1 MISGIDVS
9 EWQGHV
15 DFNAVKA
22 SGVKFVLIR
31 AGYGRS
37 ASQEDRYFAEHYTQ
51 AKAAGLQVGAY
62 WYSYAVS
69 PADAAN
75 EARACLTVLGN
86 RHFDYPIYFDL
97 EEKWQFANGRN
108 FCDSLV
114 KSFCSVLEQNGC
126 YAGLYISRSPLQ
138 NYISP
143 SVAQRYAVWVA
154 EYGPCCNYNG
164 NYGIWQHSSTGSVP
178 GVNGNCDLD
187 YAYIDYAAVINK
199 KQPVTRKNPDELAV
213 EVLNGQWGNGTD
225 RQQLLTAAGYDYAVV
240 QEKVNRLLNRKSVD
254 QIAREVIRGSWGNG
268 NERINRLKQAGYD
281 PTQIQKRV
289 NQLLN
294 FLYHF

>member
-86 RHFDYPIYFDL
+86 RHFDFPIYFDL
-97 EEKWQFANGRN
+97 EEAFVVFWNRTVAMPDCIFRDHH
-108 FCDSLV
+108 CRIISRPLSLV
-114 KSFCSVLEQNGC
+114 AMLSGWLNTDHVVTTAAIMEF
-126 YAGLYISRSPLQ
+126 
-138 NYISP
+138 
-143 SVAQRYAVWVA
+143 
-154 EYGPCCNYNG
+154 G
-164 NYGIWQHSSTGSVP
+164 NIHLLVPFQVSMVTVIWIMHT
-178 GVNGNCDLD
+178 LT
-187 YAYIDYAAVINK
+187 
-199 KQPVTRKNPDELAV
+199 TR
-213 EVLNGQWGNGTD
+213 
-225 RQQLLTAAGYDYAVV
+225 QLLIKNSQLPG
-240 QEKVNRLLNRKSVD
+240 
-254 QIAREVIRGSWGNG
+254 
-268 NERINRLKQAGYD
+268 RILMS
-281 PTQIQKRV
+281 
-289 NQLLN
+289 
-294 FLYHF
+294 

>member
-86 RHFDYPIYFDL
+86 RHFDFPIYFDL
-97 EEKWQFANGRN
+97 EEKW
-108 FCDSLV
+108 
-114 KSFCSVLEQNGC
+114 
-126 YAGLYISRSPLQ
+126 
-138 NYISP
+138 
-143 SVAQRYAVWVA
+143 
-154 EYGPCCNYNG
+154 
-164 NYGIWQHSSTGSVP
+164 
-178 GVNGNCDLD
+178 
-187 YAYIDYAAVINK
+187 
-199 KQPVTRKNPDELAV
+199 
-213 EVLNGQWGNGTD
+213 
-225 RQQLLTAAGYDYAVV
+225 
-240 QEKVNRLLNRKSVD
+240 
-254 QIAREVIRGSWGNG
+254 
-268 NERINRLKQAGYD
+268 
-281 PTQIQKRV
+281 
-289 NQLLN
+289 
-294 FLYHF
+294 